1 MASCAKQ
8 VFYMSDP
15 IDGRRSVVLTTQP
28 KDYDYQESG
37 GDLYLNDKTFEIN
50 PPPIDVAVRDEI
62 ISSREDG
69 TLTMDDHGDYDD
81 DFALWGQSIGGVK
94 EYFSKSS
101 TTNGASALGT
111 TANEPVSLIGLYAR
125 RNLPL
130 AYNDWRKVPMEFKN
144 LLWEYIKSM
153 FKLGP
158 EAKHSTLKT
167 AGRRWKDW
175 KAFLTRNLIFKYKDK
190 VPAMLDRPPDA
201 YASCYKPEDWK
212 AFVAKRCSPEWAK
225 KRKKM
230 QDIRSQNTY
239 NHHAGR
245 GGVKKVEEKLEKELG
260 HQLTIYDRADLWIRI
275 HTNKNG
281 ELDGPAQ
288 EVADRIAE
296 IRKQVEEGTI
306 LVEGSKDILTLALG
320 TEEHG
325 GRVRGMGGGM
335 YVIDPKEKD
344 PVLVASGY
352 VKLEKADKE
361 GNIIIHGVKKKFD
374 DFKRV
379 FIEKVVEENAI
390 LPCPIEHEGFD
401 TVGLAVN
408 NFVAWPKNLINI
420 HPDDLAKMKGKK
432 KVSRDHLAPPTQ
444 PPINPKGPNKQ
455 SVKRYIPPAKTQ
467 LLSGLSEI
475 VKNWP
480 AKKSKRY
487 YIKPE
492 VFGGEGQECWISADE
507 VEDVC
512 ELHMIGNTVMSLW
525 CSYLQEH
532 TLNLGGLRNTYAFNN
547 PASVSTEAG
556 KLKQRSENLCQRMM
570 GMQPEQWLICPW
582 NSGDHWLT
590 IMIHANTQ
598 SVAYLDS
605 TNDFIRTD
613 IMKCIQNAVD
623 MYRIEKNIRNKG
635 PVKINQYTCRQ
646 QPDGI
651 QCGYYV
657 MKIIQSFMT
666 VVNPASFLK
675 NHFKLDAPYSNEEI
689 NAVRDELAEFVK
701 PLIID

>member
-1 MASCAKQ
+1 MHLVQ
-8 VFYMSDP
+8 VLGEHPTNQLFAVVT
-15 IDGRRSVVLTTQP
+15 SVLGATPTART
-28 KDYDYQESG
+28 SA
-37 GDLYLNDKTFEIN
+37 
-50 PPPIDVAVRDEI
+50 PPTGWA
-62 ISSREDG
+62 
-69 TLTMDDHGDYDD
+69 
-81 DFALWGQSIGGVK
+81 
-94 EYFSKSS
+94 S
-101 TTNGASALGT
+101 TTPNARASAPPAPKASAPPAPKASAPPAPKATIPTPPLVAPPAT
-111 TANEPVSLIGLYAR
+111 PCAAAPAAPSPVTSDNRL
-125 RNLPL
+125 
-130 AYNDWRKVPMEFKN
+130 
-144 LLWEYIKSM
+144 
-153 FKLGP
+153 
-158 EAKHSTLKT
+158 
-167 AGRRWKDW
+167 
-175 KAFLTRNLIFKYKDK
+175 
-190 VPAMLDRPPDA
+190 
-201 YASCYKPEDWK
+201 
-212 AFVAKRCSPEWAK
+212 RC
-225 KRKKM
+225 
-230 QDIRSQNTY
+230 D
-239 NHHAGR
+239 
-245 GGVKKVEEKLEKELG
+245 
-260 HQLTIYDRADLWIRI
+260 
-275 HTNKNG
+275 
-281 ELDGPAQ
+281 
-288 EVADRIAE
+288 
-296 IRKQVEEGTI
+296 
-306 LVEGSKDILTLALG
+306 
-320 TEEHG
+320 
-325 GRVRGMGGGM
+325 M

-401 TVGLAVN
+401 TVGLA
-408 NFVAWPKNLINI
+408 
-420 HPDDLAKMKGKK
+420 MKGKK
-432 KVSRDHLAPPTQ
+432 KVSRDHLAQPTQ

-467 LLSGLSEI
+467 LLSALSEI

-570 GMQPEQWLICPW
+570 GMQLEQWLICPW

-635 PVKINQYTCRQ
+635 PRKSTNTRVDKQILMEYN
-646 QPDGI
+646 
-651 QCGYYV
+651 V
-657 MKIIQSFMT
+657 
-666 VVNPASFLK
+666 
-675 NHFKLDAPYSNEEI
+675 FKLDAPYSNEEI
-689 NAVRDELAEFVK
+689 NAVRDELAEFEKMAPQVTVYFHKLPTTSSAQGGKKSHFLAAFSIDQAPISCRVPEPIKNVK
-701 PLIID
+701 TSTPAKKAGRGKGVKNITKNAQALRGTAAKGFKKRHARAVKRFAAKVAKTEGRPTKTGSPVMIQEWERILIGSIPIFLPTTVSVMVTSAEETEATSTS